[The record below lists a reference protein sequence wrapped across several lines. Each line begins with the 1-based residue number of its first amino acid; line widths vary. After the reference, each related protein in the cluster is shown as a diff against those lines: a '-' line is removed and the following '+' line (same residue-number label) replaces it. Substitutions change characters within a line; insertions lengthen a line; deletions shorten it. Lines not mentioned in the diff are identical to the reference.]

1 MSYITGFNRKQTAL
15 FPQAIDELI
24 SPDNT
29 IRFIDLFVDKL
40 NIVEY
45 GFKDVSLNVNGRP
58 PFNPSDLLKLYIY
71 GYMNRIR
78 SSRGLEKECKR
89 NIELMWLLK
98 GLVPDH
104 NTISNFRKNNPQA
117 IKKVFRAT
125 VKIAQNLDLIG
136 GILIAGD
143 GTKLRAQNS
152 KKNNYN
158 ERKVAKHLEYIEN
171 KLNEYNNAL
180 STADGDIKETI
191 KKKIQKHKTHQARY
205 QAIDKKLKETGE
217 KQISTSDP
225 DSRQIMVRGM
235 VNEVAYNVQS
245 TVDAKNKLP
254 IDYEVT
260 NQNDKNAMTNMVKSA
275 IDILGTNTFD
285 AVFDKGYHNAEELH
299 KCHKLGVETHVAIPN
314 PASNAPDV
322 NFNVSNFKYNPE
334 NDTYTCHANQTLITN
349 GNWYLKR
356 VYRVKQYKTKHC
368 KICELRA
375 SCTKSKSGRIIE
387 RHEFADNLER
397 NKRAIKER
405 PEIYKQRQAVVEH
418 PFGTMKR
425 AWGFDHIM
433 TKKTMKH
440 ASADVGFIFIAYN
453 LKRILKIIGI
463 EQLIALVTL
472 IYRSVKLQVVSNTK
486 IQFNKVILWGNRFLS
501 DLYVFL
507 LFNSYFHKQTILNR
521 GF

>member
-1 MSYITGFNRKQTAL
+1 MSYIVGFDRKQTAL
-15 FPQAIDELI
+15 FPRAIDEI
-24 SPDNT
+24 IEPENPV
-29 IRFIDLFVDKL
+29 RFIDLFVNQL
-40 NIVEY
+40 NIVEF
-45 GFKDVSLNVNGRP
+45 GFKDVRKNVNGRP
-58 PFNPSDLLKLYIY
+58 PFNPADLLKLYIY

-104 NTISNFRKNNPQA
+104 NTISNFRKDNPKA

-125 VKIAQNLDLIG
+125 VQLAKNMNLIG

-158 ERKVAKHLEYIEN
+158 ERKIAKHLEYIEK

-180 STADGDIKETI
+180 SSADGDKKEAI
-191 KKKIQKHKTHQARY
+191 QKKISKHKKHQVKY
-205 QAIDKKLKETGE
+205 QSIDKKLKETGE

-235 VNEVAYNVQS
+235 INEVAYNVQS
-245 TVDAKNKLP
+245 TVDSKYKLP

-260 NQNDKNAMTNMVKSA
+260 NQNDKNAMTSMVKNA
-275 IDILGTNTFD
+275 IKILGNNTFD
-285 AVFDKGYHNAEELH
+285 AVFDKGYHNAEEIY
-299 KCHKLGVETHVAIPN
+299 KCHELGIQTHVAIPN
-314 PASNAPDV
+314 PSSNAPDV
-322 NFNVSNFKYNPE
+322 KFNVSEFKYTSE
-334 NDTYTCHANQTLITN
+334 NDTYTCPAYQTLKSN

-368 KICELRA
+368 KGCELRD

-387 RHEFADNLER
+387 RHEFADNLEQ

-405 PEIYKQRQAVVEH
+405 PEIYKQRQALVEH

-433 TKKTMKH
+433 TKKTIKH

-453 LKRILKIIGI
+453 LKRILNIIGI
-463 EQLIALVTL
+463 DALMELLAPFTC
-472 IYRSVKLQVVSNTK
+472 YFKWFKS
-486 IQFNKVILWGNRFLS
+486 FLS
-501 DLYVFL
+501 QKSNLPLHIMSFL
-507 LFNSYFHKQTILNR
+507 AFRLKLTFCLQNLVSSISTNI
-521 GF
+521 